1 MTHTHSSDTAA
12 HGISFFLVGSVNAGT
27 FTLHGVLGL
36 MVSVVGR
43 AGEVARARALAHAD
57 GTAVQQASGWS
68 RRNDLGGR
76 VGAKSERVVQ
86 RVEGSISTPPD
97 GISVVVTSRI

>member
-43 AGEVARARALAHAD
+43 AGEVARARARSRTPMAPQYNKPRD
-57 GTAVQQASGWS
+57 GVVAMTWVVGWVPKASGWCS
-68 RRNDLGGR
+68 GLKDQS
-76 VGAKSERVVQ
+76 AH
-86 RVEGSISTPPD
+86 PPT
-97 GISVVVTSRI
+97 G